1 MHNWLFSLFLLV
13 LSISLPA
20 QSVSSLEKKLKS
32 TKDDKLRMEL
42 FYQLGNAYL
51 GKDNKK
57 ASENAGK
64 AQSLAATYKNPSLGA
79 RAAYVGGS
87 AHYHRKAYGA
97 ATSRYKQCITF
108 AKSAKDVEYGLK
120 CYAKLE
126 TIEKDKKKNY
136 RAAYNYAAEAKKF
149 LQSMLGSSSGGS
161 TSTTRPSS
169 GVSSQEVKELNRK
182 IDALEQEKVSLLRD
196 IRELEAGRDQ
206 WMSDQDK
213 LTEKQRKLLREERA
227 QAEKTISEKEL
238 ELASVEERREA
249 AEARVKRKEKQLSK
263 LSDEDKVKTMML
275 QEAEL
280 EIQAAE
286 LKATQEANKNN
297 IYKLLS
303 AFGLAIGIL
312 FYLRFRANRKAKRA
326 LEEKNKEVEAERQR
340 SDELLLNILP
350 ANIAQELKNKG
361 KAEAQKYFNSTV
373 LFSDFKN
380 FTRLSEKLTPEQLV
394 EELDY
399 CFKGFDFIIS
409 QYETIEKI
417 KTIGDAYM
425 CAAGLTARE
434 IVPND
439 IVKAALEMQE
449 FLEDYKKEKM
459 AKGEPYFEAR
469 IGIHTG
475 PVVAGVV
482 GVNKFAYDI
491 WGDTVNIASRM
502 EQNCEVG
509 MVNISESTYRQVKYN
524 FNCIPRGRIAAKN
537 KGEIE
542 MYYVRSAN

>member
-1 MHNWLFSLFLLV
+1 M
-13 LSISLPA
+13 
-20 QSVSSLEKKLKS
+20 
-32 TKDDKLRMEL
+32 DL
-42 FYQLGNAYL
+42 FYQLANAYL

-64 AQSLAATYKNPSLGA
+64 AQSLAVKENNPSLGA

-87 AHYHRKAYGA
+87 AHYHRRVYGA

-108 AKSAKDVEYGLK
+108 AKNAKDIEYGLK

-136 RAAYNYAAEAKKF
+136 RAAYNYASEAKKF
-149 LQSMLGSSSGGS
+149 LQSMLGSSSGGGS
-161 TSTTRPSS
+161 TSTRTRPSS
-169 GVSSQEVKELNRK
+169 GATSQEVKELSRK
-182 IDALEQEKVSLLRD
+182 IDALEQEKVALLRD

-206 WMSDQDK
+206 WMSNQDK
-213 LTEKQRKLLREERA
+213 LTESQKKLLRKERA
-227 QAEKTISEKEL
+227 EAEKTISEKEL
-238 ELASVEERREA
+238 ELASVEERRED

-263 LSDEDKVKTMML
+263 LSDKDKVKTMML
-275 QEAEL
+275 QEKEL
-280 EIQAAE
+280 EVIAAN
-286 LKATQEANKNN
+286 LKASKEANMNN

-303 AFGLAIGIL
+303 VFGLAIAIL

-326 LEEKNKEVEAERQR
+326 LEEKNREVEMERQR

-350 ANIAQELKNKG
+350 ANIALELKNKG

-380 FTRLSEKLTPEQLV
+380 FTRLSEKLTPEKLV

-399 CFKGFDFIIS
+399 CFKGFDFIVS

-425 CAAGLTARE
+425 CAAGLTPRE

-459 AKGEPYFEAR
+459 AKGEPFFEAR

-509 MVNISESTYRQVKYN
+509 KVNISESTYRQVKYN
-524 FNCIPRGRIAAKN
+524 FNCIPRGKIAAKN